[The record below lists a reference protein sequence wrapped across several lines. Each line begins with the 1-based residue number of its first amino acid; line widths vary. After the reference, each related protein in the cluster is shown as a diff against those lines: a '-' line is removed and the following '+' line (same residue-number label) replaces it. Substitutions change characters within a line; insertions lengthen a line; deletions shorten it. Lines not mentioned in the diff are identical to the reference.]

1 MKLNANPFFLYIYLT
16 YDKDLSDIIKVVVV
30 VVKKG
35 VFICAIRFN
44 SFFFK
49 NFNF

>member
-30 VVKKG
+30 VKKRC
-35 VFICAIRFN
+35 IYLRDKI
-44 SFFFK
+44 
-49 NFNF
+49 